1 MQIILAK
8 PSGFCGGVHTTIER
22 LKEVLSNNNKGSV
35 YCYNY
40 PVHNTHVIQELE
52 NLGLVII
59 KDLSEI
65 KQKGI
70 LAISAHGAAP
80 SIIEKAKA
88 LGMEILDTTC
98 PKVTVAQQAAHKLYK
113 NGYRL
118 LILGDQ
124 NHSEVKGIAGF
135 CDGHLEVLNSI
146 EQLPPISLN
155 EKIGLIAQTTQNQQ
169 KFDEAVEKIGKITT
183 SLMAINTICPATHS
197 RQTAALEI
205 SQQVELMIIIGDTKS
220 ANTKR
225 LLELCQNAKANN
237 NNHAVMIQSADDI
250 EPHWFDNINKVGIT
264 AGASTPKEVI
274 DKVIEKITEIER
286 TN

>member
-8 PSGFCGGVHTTIER
+8 PSGFCGGVHTTIEQ
-22 LKEVLSNNNKGSV
+22 LKEILSEHKQGPV

-40 PVHNTHVIQELE
+40 PVHNMHVIQELE
-52 NLGLVII
+52 ALGLIII

-88 LGMEILDTTC
+88 LGMQILDTTC
-98 PKVTVAQQAAHKLYK
+98 PKVTVAQEAARKLYI

-118 LILGDQ
+118 FILGDQ

-135 CDGHLEVLNSI
+135 CDGHLEVINSI
-146 EQLPPISLN
+146 DQLPAINLI

-169 KFDEAVEKIGKITT
+169 KFDEAVQKIEKMT
-183 SLMAINTICPATHS
+183 SCLMAINTICPATHS

-205 SQQVELMIIIGDTKS
+205 SQQVDLMIIIGDTKS

-225 LLELCQNAKANN
+225 LLELCQDAKTNSS
-237 NNHAVMIQSADDI
+237 NHAVMIQSADDL
-250 EPHWFDNINKVGIT
+250 EPKWFQSINKVGIT
-264 AGASTPKEVI
+264 AGASTPREVI
-274 DKVIEKITEIER
+274 DKVIEKISVIRE
-286 TN
+286 